1 MHIIAHD
8 SHQLNHDKQPQLVC
22 AVDKQSG
29 AGLQVLAAPLLFPVI
44 CKDPVDF
51 LGPVLE
57 QRVAQGIAKGELA
70 QPLIQWLLWESTSSA
85 VVTLGTKNRWHIHE
99 VELQSAEPAR

>member
-1 MHIIAHD
+1 MAHD

-70 QPLIQWLLWESTSSA
+70 QPLMQWLLWESTYLSC
-85 VVTLGTKNRWHIHE
+85 GHPWHKEQVAHYGA
-99 VELQSAEPAR
+99 ELQSAEPAR